1 MWYIPHLEVGIYT
14 CAYKHTWA
22 WEGFCQ
28 DGAYR
33 TYLVV
38 VSGERRQIKE
48 GDSTQRKIIEEMRM
62 SAIGKDP

>member
-1 MWYIPHLEVGIYT
+1 MVYTPSRSGYIYMCLQ
-14 CAYKHTWA
+14 AYLGM
-22 WEGFCQ
+22 EGFCQ

-38 VSGERRQIKE
+38 VSGERRQIKK
-48 GDSTQRKIIEEMRM
+48 GGSTQRKIIEKMRM